1 MYQCGRRDYE
11 KWPVVVVVVGLLWMY
26 LSVSGRIANKKIV
39 YRAAKYIYA
48 YVSVSPL
55 SLPQ

>member
-11 KWPVVVVVVGLLWMY
+11 KWPVVVVVVVGLLWMY

-39 YRAAKYIYA
+39 YRAAK
-48 YVSVSPL
+48 
-55 SLPQ
+55 

>member
-1 MYQCGRRDYE
+1 VYQCGRRDYE

-39 YRAAKYIYA
+39 YRAAK
-48 YVSVSPL
+48 
-55 SLPQ
+55 

>member
-11 KWPVVVVVVGLLWMY
+11 KWPVVVVGLLWMY

-39 YRAAKYIYA
+39 YRAAK
-48 YVSVSPL
+48 
-55 SLPQ
+55 